1 VGGCGMSDDI
11 MTRPLFWKKMQ
22 VSLTSF
28 ENEQSKKIVEDE
40 LVRQIPVG
48 SKHFSTRWVTYLGE
62 DYVDF
67 YVTFYEVSK

>member
-1 VGGCGMSDDI
+1 
-11 MTRPLFWKKMQ
+11 MQ